1 MEPVRKEELLCPLEE
16 ALRGPHFKLTKLPMP
31 PSSNHQYWHQIMPG
45 KGGGGQVARPTPTG
59 DLKKFQKAMEEWK
72 NRNLVAAH
80 KCRALIREWQL
91 HGKQIRVD
99 VLAFFNYFDLFTQQG
114 TPKRMDVSN
123 RMKAMHDCL
132 AEMMEVD
139 DSWYW
144 SVAAHKYEIK
154 GTEPWCAV
162 VFSPIE
168 HMSLADLKEKGIL

>member
-1 MEPVRKEELLCPLEE
+1 MEQIHRSQELLCPLEE
-16 ALRGPHFKLTKLPMP
+16 VLRGLHFKLTKLPMP
-31 PSSNHQYWHQIMPG
+31 PSSNGQYFPMNMAG
-45 KGGGGQVARPTPTG
+45 KSGGQVVRMVPSG
-59 DLKKFQKAMEEWK
+59 DLKKFQKAMEDWK

-80 KCRALIREWQL
+80 KCRAMIRDWQL
-91 HGKQIRVD
+91 QGKQVRVD

-162 VFSPIE
+162 VFSPVE
-168 HMSLADLKEKGIL
+168 HMSLADLKERGIL